1 MTPMN
6 YQQALASK
14 ADAFYA
20 RKGSQP
26 WVIASRE
33 EVEEY
38 KEEVESFNGDIPDG
52 AIFAEFLPI
61 PTAEQLL
68 GAVEKSV
75 VELFTFHSDCVDAV
89 DLDELSFNPGD
100 QVIIMRTPL
109 EHGKVTQEGEK

>member
-1 MTPMN
+1 MN
-6 YQQALASK
+6 YQQALAIK

-26 WVIASRE
+26 WIIASRE

-68 GAVEKSV
+68 GAVESTVFREVSSKLVQLPDS
-75 VELFTFHSDCVDAV
+75 F
-89 DLDELSFNPGD
+89 DEDD
-100 QVIIMRTPL
+100 QVIIMRTPDPL
-109 EHGKVTQEGEK
+109 EPGKVTQEGEK

>member
-14 ADAFYA
+14 ADSFYA

-52 AIFAEFLPI
+52 AIFAEFIPI
-61 PTAEQLL
+61 PTAKQLL
-68 GAVEKSV
+68 GAVEAV
-75 VELFTFHSDCVDAV
+75 VFREVGSKLVQLPGSF
-89 DLDELSFNPGD
+89 DEDD
-100 QVIIMRTPL
+100 QVIIMRTPAPL
-109 EHGKVTQEGEK
+109 EPGKVTQEGEK